1 MLLWLGNEETL
12 PPTRLANAPSYGQ
25 SELTPWPATK
35 GESMQRDGFG
45 LVFGAVFFLVG
56 AGLLNEGISGRD
68 PVQAET
74 IAGAAILSLGALT
87 LGLVLKDWLKWK
99 SELKK
104 YRQG

>member
-1 MLLWLGNEETL
+1 
-12 PPTRLANAPSYGQ
+12 
-25 SELTPWPATK
+25 
-35 GESMQRDGFG
+35 MQRVGFR
-45 LVFGAVFFLVG
+45 LIFGAVFLLLG

-68 PVQAET
+68 SVQAET
-74 IAGAAILSLGALT
+74 LAGAAILSVGALT